1 MSRVMGVERVKKTKI
16 IYMDPKGIDDEKLA
30 YPARL
35 LRQGDTVVFPTE
47 TVYGL
52 GADALSQKAV
62 GKIFVAKGRPADNP
76 LIVHI
81 ADRCELEALVK
92 DVPETAEALMAV
104 FWPGPLTMIFRK
116 SQAVPEI
123 VTAGLDTVAVRM
135 PSHPLANKLIK
146 MARVPVAA
154 PSANLSGKPSPTREE
169 HVLKDLFG
177 KVDCIVCGGETAVGL
192 ESTVLDITG
201 KVPVILRPGGVTRD
215 QIASVAGD
223 CKIDEALLKADSSL
237 VPKSPGMKYTH
248 YSPDADVLMAGGDGE
263 EMVGSILRE
272 ASERK
277 GKGQKVGILATDENM
292 ERYREFKAVSLGS
305 RQMPEEI
312 ASRLFMALRLFD
324 EMKMDVILSETIE
337 EEAIGR
343 AVMNRLKKAA
353 GNRWIERT

>member
-1 MSRVMGVERVKKTKI
+1 VKSVKKTQI
-16 IYMDPKGIDDEKLA
+16 IYMDPSRIDEDKLSH
-30 YPARL
+30 PAKL
-35 LRQGDTVVFPTE
+35 LREGATVVFPTE

-52 GADALSQKAV
+52 GANALSEEAV
-62 GKIFVAKGRPADNP
+62 GKIFIAKGRPSDNP

-81 ADRCELEALVK
+81 AERCELEALVS
-92 DVPETAEALMAV
+92 DVPEAAEALMAV

-116 SQAVPEI
+116 TDDVPEI

-135 PSHPLANKLIK
+135 PSHPLANRLIK
-146 MARVPVAA
+146 MAEVPVAA
-154 PSANLSGKPSPTREE
+154 PSANLSGKPSPTRED

-192 ESTVLDITG
+192 ESTVLDVTG

-215 QIASVAGD
+215 QIASVAGA
-223 CKIDEALLKADSSL
+223 CEIDEALLKSDSPL

-248 YSPDADVLMAGGDGE
+248 YAPDADVFMAGGATD
-263 EMVGSILRE
+263 EMVGAILCE
-272 ASERK
+272 AAERK
-277 GKGQKVGILATDENM
+277 AAGQKVGILATDETAK
-292 ERYREFKAVSLGS
+292 RYDGYEVILLGS
-305 RQMPEEI
+305 RKRPEEI

-337 EEAIGR
+337 EKAIGR

-353 GNRWIERT
+353 GNRWIERK